1 LINRTV
7 YAKAACLIAS
17 VISLS
22 VYADRK
28 EDLVNPISYA
38 VTVPG
43 GYIDS
48 PIDPKTVYENR
59 RRGYVD
65 SEAMPEIEPVLI
77 PELQL
82 PPPTVISHGDYEPVE
97 RVVSVEKKAP
107 PLKGEDR
114 IFEQIAR
121 DELEIKCLMDD
132 ALDQCEG
139 IEIEVPQENKPRSRR
154 VIDRQIQTSG
164 TN

>member
-1 LINRTV
+1 
-7 YAKAACLIAS
+7 
-17 VISLS
+17 
-22 VYADRK
+22 
-28 EDLVNPISYA
+28 
-38 VTVPG
+38 
-43 GYIDS
+43 
-48 PIDPKTVYENR
+48 
-59 RRGYVD
+59 
-65 SEAMPEIEPVLI
+65 M
-77 PELQL
+77 
-82 PPPTVISHGDYEPVE
+82 ISHGDYEPVE

-114 IFEQIAR
+114 VFEQIAR